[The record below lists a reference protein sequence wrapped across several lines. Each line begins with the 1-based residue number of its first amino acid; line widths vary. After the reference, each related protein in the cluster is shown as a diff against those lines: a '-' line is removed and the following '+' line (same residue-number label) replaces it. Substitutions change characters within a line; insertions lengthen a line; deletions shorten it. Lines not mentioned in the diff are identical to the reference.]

1 LYIQV
6 TFAGPFSHIQI
17 SFTGLLSNVPVFFD
31 VSFVFDIIGEPQL
44 PPVAQQELL
53 LLVRVALKKMAQTP
67 PGVPDGDSYG
77 DVAGGGGVYVADYHD
92 VLAMPAHVEL
102 VVSLDPQV
110 CISYCMCVL

>member
-1 LYIQV
+1 M
-6 TFAGPFSHIQI
+6 
-17 SFTGLLSNVPVFFD
+17 
-31 VSFVFDIIGEPQL
+31 GEPQL
-44 PPVAQQELL
+44 PPVAQQELS